1 MNFLKLN
8 ILNQKT
14 ALQLSQKVGNL
25 KTIWIYIGN
34 INTNHRFYMD
44 DLKLFAKDD
53 HNLEGQLQTKT
64 NFSDDIG
71 MEFGLIK
78 CAKATYEKRILIK
91 SKSIKSE
98 NDKTKKE
105 LQQEVYRYLGVIES
119 NEIQHGTMREKIR
132 NECY

>member
-1 MNFLKLN
+1 
-8 ILNQKT
+8 
-14 ALQLSQKVGNL
+14 
-25 KTIWIYIGN
+25 
-34 INTNHRFYMD
+34 MD